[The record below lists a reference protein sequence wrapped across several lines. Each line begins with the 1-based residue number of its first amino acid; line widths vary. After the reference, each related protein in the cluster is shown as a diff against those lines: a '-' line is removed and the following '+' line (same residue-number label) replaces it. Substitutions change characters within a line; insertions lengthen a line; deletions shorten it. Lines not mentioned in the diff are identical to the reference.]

1 MSVLLVILGLVIGL
15 ALSPFFFLMM
25 ITLIMVV
32 GSVIYEIVEAIVR
45 AISSK

>member
-15 ALSPFFFLMM
+15 ALSPFFLLMM

-45 AISSK
+45 VAIGK